1 MQPTDFY
8 GPAIKMTADALYQA
22 ANRLGVEVEVLQA
35 LMYKETHDQAF
46 LPDGRPSILFEPLV
60 FHHLTGGEFD
70 DDHPELSVKDSAHIH
85 YGPGG
90 FHQYDKLYAAMALN
104 EKMALQSCSWGF
116 WQCMGYNYREAGYT
130 DVYEMVKAFVAG
142 EPAQLNAFCN
152 YLTVR
157 GFIPALKT
165 KDWAT
170 IAFKYNGPNYRKN
183 NYDTDLAKF
192 YEQAKSS
199 VVRIGSTGPQVVKV
213 EQLLILYN
221 PKGGVTVDGV
231 FGEED
236 AEVLRDFQRKAGITP
251 DGICGPQTLTALASE
266 RLAVTS
272 PSQSKR
278 IAGAVVAGGMGVGG
292 VMPLSDVADVASK
305 VEEGTKLAQ
314 KLTDTNHPAAAT
326 AVVQHNVVQA
336 SDALHKAQWIIG
348 FESVALVVLAVYII
362 WTKFADWKKQKGV
375 KNIKLR

>member
-8 GPAIKMTADALYQA
+8 GPAIKISANVLVQA
-22 ANRLGVEVEVLQA
+22 ADQLGIEVEVLQA
-35 LMYKETHDQAF
+35 LMYKETHDQGF

-70 DDHPELSVKDSAHIH
+70 NDHPDISVKDSAHVH

-90 FHQYDKLYAAMALN
+90 YHQYDKLYAAMTLN

-116 WQCMGYNYREAGYT
+116 WQCMGYNYREAGFP
-130 DVYEMVKAFVAG
+130 DVYEMVKAFVSG
-142 EPAQLNAFCN
+142 EPAQLTAFCN

-170 IAFKYNGPNYRKN
+170 IAFKYNGPNYRQN

-199 VVRIGSTGPQVVKV
+199 TVRIGSTGPQVVKI
-213 EQLLILYN
+213 EQLLVLYN
-221 PKGGVTVDGV
+221 PKGGVSVDGV
-231 FGEED
+231 FSEED
-236 AEVLRDFQRKAGITP
+236 ADVLRDFQRKAGITP
-251 DGICGPQTLTALASE
+251 DGVCGPQTLTALASE

-292 VMPLSDVADVASK
+292 VMPLTDIGDAASK
-305 VEEGTKLAQ
+305 VEEGAK
-314 KLTDTNHPAAAT
+314 
-326 AVVQHNVVQA
+326 VVQTLTSSGHVVA
-336 SDALHKAQWIIG
+336 GAVTSMHVVTAAGEALHRAQWIIG
-348 FESVALVVLAVYII
+348 FESAILVILAAYII